1 MKVSN
6 KKILVTG
13 GAGFIGSY
21 ICKRLLNDDAEVVVL
36 DNLSTGKIDNLKEIK
51 DRITVIKGDIRN
63 IKDVMM
69 ATENCEVVV
78 HEGFPYGAHTREVDT
93 QFVDSGAVGTYN
105 VLMASLEYDVKKVIY
120 ASSVAVY
127 GQQKYLPI
135 DEDHPKDPFLPYG
148 ATKYVGELYCSTF
161 YKVYG
166 LNTVSLRYFNVYG
179 PKYATFDHSAMIYF
193 LEGIIK
199 DIPPLIYG
207 DGTQVRDYTYIDDA
221 VEGTMLAIKKEVAGK
236 GDVFNIGAGKGAQII
251 DLARKII
258 KISGKD
264 FEPIFARLDK
274 YRYIKRGLPYGVTK
288 KINGGYVDTRN
299 YIADISKAEKM
310 LGYTPRTNLDDGI
323 QTTLEWMINKV
334 KVGGKSK
341 VGEN

>member
-21 ICKRLLNDDAEVVVL
+21 ICKRLLIDGAEVVVL
-36 DNLSTGKIDNLKEIK
+36 DNFSTGKIDNLKEIK
-51 DRITVIKGDIRN
+51 DQITVIKGDIRN

-69 ATENCEVVV
+69 ATENCDVVV
-78 HEGFPYGAHTREVDT
+78 HEAFPYGAHTREVDT
-93 QFVDSGAVGTYN
+93 QFVDSGAIGTSN
-105 VLMASLEYDVKKVIY
+105 VLRASLERDVKKVIY

-127 GQQKYLPI
+127 GQQKYLPM

-199 DIPPLIYG
+199 DKPPLIYG
-207 DGTQVRDYTYIDDA
+207 DGTQVRDYTYINDA
-221 VEGTMLAIKKEVAGK
+221 VEGTMLAIKKDVAGK
-236 GDVFNIGAGKGAQII
+236 GDVFNIGEGKGTQII

-258 KISGKD
+258 KMSGKD
-264 FEPIFARLDK
+264 FEPLFARLDE
-274 YRYIKRGLPYGVTK
+274 YRHIKQGLPYGVTK
-288 KINGGYVDTRN
+288 KINGGYLDTRN
-299 YIADISKAEKM
+299 YIADISRAKRM
-310 LGYTPRTNLDDGI
+310 LGYNPCTNLDDGI
-323 QTTLEWMINKV
+323 KATLEWMINNV
-334 KVGGKSK
+334 KMEK
-341 VGEN
+341 